1 MKYCRKAIVVEL
13 SVQHKIIHKEM
24 MIMKNEKK
32 ILKENKIE
40 KMKKI
45 VPDTSILIQGRLS
58 GLIKK
63 GKIKGV
69 RIIIPK
75 SVIDELQAQASRSKD
90 IGIKGLEEI
99 KKIRKEGKSRGVTI
113 EFSGKRPTLE
123 EIQLARKGRIDALIR
138 DVAEKEDA
146 TLITSD
152 YVQALVAEAE
162 DVSVKHI
169 PQAVMKRK
177 FKLESFFTPET
188 QSVHLKAGVRPLA
201 KRGKPGNVTL
211 HELSKKPI
219 KEDEIKAII
228 GQVLSRVRVD
238 ENSFIEIGR
247 RDSGALVVQLGD
259 YRISIARPPFSDGLE
274 LTAVRPIAKVSL
286 NDYELHEKLK
296 DIIAEQSRGILISGP
311 PGAGKSSFASA
322 LANFLYRKG
331 KVVKTFE
338 QPRDLQVGPE
348 ITQYAPLEGDW
359 EKTAELLLL
368 VRPDYTIFDEI
379 RKTRD
384 FRVFGDMRLAG
395 VGMIGVVHS
404 TSPVSAIQ
412 RFIGR
417 IELGMIP
424 HVIDIVIYIKAGRIE
439 KVYSVGMTV
448 KVPSGMH
455 EEDLA
460 RPVVEIRD
468 FKTEELEYE
477 IYTFGEENVI
487 IPVQDAGKGETIS
500 PVNELAKKVVL
511 QELRK
516 YDPDPVI
523 EIISSDR
530 IVARVRSDSIAR
542 LIGRQGQNI
551 TRLEEQLGIH
561 ISVEPKEGSLKA
573 STSWDHEERGKC
585 INLVLDLNLVGKPVD
600 IYSGEELLFSP
611 LVGKSGIIKIRKKSD
626 LGRAVL
632 SAIARNNLRVLA

>member
-1 MKYCRKAIVVEL
+1 MGNEIEMKAD
-13 SVQHKIIHKEM
+13 
-24 MIMKNEKK
+24 
-32 ILKENKIE
+32 KIE
-40 KMKKI
+40 NMKKI

-58 GLIKK
+58 GLIRK

-75 SVIDELQAQASRSKD
+75 SVIDELQAQASRGKD
-90 IGIKGLEEI
+90 IGIRGLEEI
-99 KKIRKEGKSRGVTI
+99 KNIRKAGKDRGVTI

-123 EIQLARKGRIDALIR
+123 EIQLAKKGRIDALIR
-138 DVAEKEDA
+138 DVAEKEGA
-146 TLITSD
+146 TLLTSD
-152 YVQALVAEAE
+152 YIQALVAEAE
-162 DVSVKHI
+162 DISVEHI
-169 PQAVMKRK
+169 PQAIMKRRL
-177 FKLESFFTPET
+177 KLEGFFTPDT
-188 QSVHLKAGVRPLA
+188 QSVHLKAGVVPLA
-201 KRGKPGNVTL
+201 KRGKPGSVTL

-219 KEDEIKAII
+219 GEDEIKGII
-228 GQVLSRVRVD
+228 EQILSRVRID

-247 RDSGALVVQLGD
+247 RDSGAMVIQLGD

-274 LTAVRPIAKVSL
+274 LTAVRPIAKVGL
-286 NDYELHEKLK
+286 NDYEMHEELK
-296 DIIAEQSRGILISGP
+296 GMIANQSRGILISGP

-322 LANFLYRKG
+322 LANFLSRKG
-331 KVVKTFE
+331 RIVKTFE
-338 QPRDLQVGPE
+338 QPRDLQVGPN

-384 FRVFGDMRLAG
+384 FRIFSDMRLAG
-395 VGMIGVVHS
+395 VGMIGVIHS

-424 HVIDIVIYIKAGRIE
+424 HVVDIVIYIRAGRIE
-439 KVYSVGMTV
+439 NVYSVGMTV
-448 KVPSGMH
+448 KVPTGMH

-468 FKTEELEYE
+468 FKTKDLQYE

-487 IPVQDAGKGETIS
+487 VPVQDAEGEGAS
-500 PVNELAKKVVL
+500 PVNELAKKVVM
-511 QELRK
+511 QELEK
-516 YDPDPVI
+516 YDPDPEI
-523 EIISSDR
+523 EIISRDR
-530 IVARVRSDSIAR
+530 IVARVKSGSIAR

-551 TRLEEQLGIH
+551 GMLEKRLGIH

-573 STSWDHEERGKC
+573 PTSWDYEERGKY
-585 INLVLDLNLVGKPVD
+585 ISIVLDLDLVGKQVD
-600 IYSGEELLFSP
+600 IYSGNELLLSP
-611 LVGKSGIIKIRKKSD
+611 QVGRSGIIKIRKGSGP
-626 LGRAVL
+626 GRAVL
-632 SAIARNNLRVLA
+632 GAIARKELRVLA

>member
-1 MKYCRKAIVVEL
+1 MKK
-13 SVQHKIIHKEM
+13 KN
-24 MIMKNEKK
+24 MKNTERDRKVKK
-32 ILKENKIE
+32 ITINKV
-40 KMKKI
+40 KKI
-45 VPDTSILIQGRLS
+45 VPDTSVLIQERLS
-58 GLIKK
+58 GMIKDNRLN
-63 GKIKGV
+63 GV
-69 RIIIPK
+69 KIIIPN
-75 SVIDELQAQASRSKD
+75 SVVDELQAQASRGKE
-90 IGIKGLEEI
+90 IGVRGLEEI
-99 KKIRKEGKSRGVTI
+99 KNIRKEGKNKGIEI

-123 EIQLARKGRIDALIR
+123 EIHLAKKGRIDALIK
-138 DVAEKEDA
+138 DVAARESA
-146 TLITSD
+146 TLMTSD
-152 YVQALVAEAE
+152 FVQALVAEAE
-162 DVSVKHI
+162 DVSVKYL
-169 PQAVMKRK
+169 PQAILERK
-177 FKLESFFTPET
+177 LELESFFTPDT
-188 QSVHLKAGVRPLA
+188 QSVHLKAGVPPMA
-201 KRGKPGNVTL
+201 KRGKPGSVIL
-211 HELSKKPI
+211 HEIRKKPTD
-219 KEDEIKAII
+219 ENEIKAMIEQI
-228 GQVLSRVRVD
+228 LSKVRVD

-247 RDSGALVVQLGD
+247 RESGTMVVQLGD
-259 YRISIARPPFSDGLE
+259 YRISIAKPPFSDGLE

-286 NDYELHEKLK
+286 NDYDLHEKLK
-296 DIIAEQSRGILISGP
+296 KMITTQIRGVLISGP
-311 PGAGKSSFASA
+311 PGEGKSSFASA
-322 LANFLYRKG
+322 LANYLSKSG

-348 ITQYAPLEGDW
+348 ITQYAPLDGDW

-368 VRPDYTIFDEI
+368 VRPDYTIFDEV

-424 HVIDIVIYIKAGRIE
+424 HVVDTVIYIKAGRID
-439 KVYSVGMTV
+439 KVYSITMIV
-448 KVPSGMH
+448 KVPTGMH
-455 EEDLA
+455 EEDLS
-460 RPVVEIRD
+460 RPVVEVRD
-468 FKTEELEYE
+468 FKTNELEYE

-487 IPVQDAGKGETIS
+487 IPVEGGEENEKTS

-516 YDPDPVI
+516 YDPDPEI
-523 EIISSDR
+523 EIISRDR

-542 LIGRQGQNI
+542 LIGHRGQNI
-551 TRLEEQLGIH
+551 TRLEEQLGVH

-573 STSWDHEERGKC
+573 STTWDYEERGKN

-611 LVGKSGIIKIRKKSD
+611 LVGKSGMIKIKKKSD

-632 SAIARNNLRVLA
+632 GAILRDRLRVLA